1 VVAVLTPP
9 SAPATSGADLRR
21 LLATGAL
28 TSVLQPIWD
37 LGTEAVVGYEALVR
51 GAGTLTSPGSLFAA
65 AAAADLT
72 EELERACCAAA
83 FGTAERL
90 GLRGASLFV
99 NVEPSLLRSGTV
111 RDLQSMVTAG
121 PCGPHV
127 VLEITER
134 ALTSRPAELLATVA
148 AAREAGWAVALDDV
162 GAEPASLTFLEL
174 LSPDVVKL
182 DMSLLRSRPDRHVAE
197 VVSAVSAYAER
208 TDALVLAEGIEDTTH
223 LETAL
228 SLGAR
233 LGQGYLLGR
242 PGPALV
248 EAPCD
253 DVVGA
258 TARRRATGTAAGG
271 ATAPSAL
278 LGSMSTRRA
287 PKRLLVELSKHL
299 EREAVRLGSSAVVI
313 STFQEASH
321 LTPSTVR
328 RYDALAQ
335 AVGYTCVL
343 GQDVSTTPLPGVTSV
358 DLHAADPLCLEWDVV
373 VLSPHFSG
381 ALLARDL
388 QSGDVDAERL
398 FEFAVTYD
406 RTAVCDAARALL
418 ARATST

>member
-1 VVAVLTPP
+1 MVAVLAP
-9 SAPATSGADLRR
+9 SPVAGSSELRSR
-21 LLATGAL
+21 LLPGGL

-37 LGTEAVVGYEALVR
+37 LDTQAVVGYEALVR
-51 GAGTLTSPGSLFAA
+51 GSGHLTSPASLFAA
-65 AAAADLT
+65 AAAYGLT

-83 FGTAERL
+83 FATAGRL
-90 GLRGASLFV
+90 GLHGASLFV

-111 RDLQSMVTAG
+111 RELRRMAASGATA
-121 PCGPHV
+121 PHV

-134 ALTSRPAELLATVA
+134 ALTSRPAELLSTVA

-174 LSPDVVKL
+174 LTPDVVKL
-182 DMSLLRSRPDRHVAE
+182 DMSLLRSRPDRHVAD

-208 TDALVLAEGIEDTTH
+208 TAALVLAEGIEDAAQ
-223 LETAL
+223 LETAR

-242 PGPALV
+242 PAGHLV
-248 EAPCD
+248 DAPVE
-253 DVVGA
+253 DVVA
-258 TARRRATGTAAGG
+258 ASARHRQMASTAG

-278 LGSMSTRRA
+278 LGAMPTRRA

-299 EREAVRLGSSAVVI
+299 EREAVRLGPSAVVV
-313 STFQEASH
+313 STFQDAKHVSDA
-321 LTPSTVR
+321 TTA
-328 RYDALAQ
+328 RYDELART
-335 AVGYTCVL
+335 VGFTCVL
-343 GQDVSTTPLPGVTSV
+343 GQDVSAAALPGVTSV

-381 ALLARDL
+381 ALIARDL
-388 QSGDVDAERL
+388 LTGGADAERL

-406 RTAVCDAARALL
+406 RVAVSVAARALL
-418 ARATST
+418 GRAMSS